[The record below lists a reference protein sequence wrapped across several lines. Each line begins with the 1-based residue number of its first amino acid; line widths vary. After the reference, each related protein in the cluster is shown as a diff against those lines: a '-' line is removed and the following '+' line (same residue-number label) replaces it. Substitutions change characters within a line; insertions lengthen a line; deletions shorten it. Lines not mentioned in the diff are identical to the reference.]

1 MFEIVLEKVWSE
13 HVIIFPS
20 SSIYNSGVT
29 WEKVM
34 VMLYGPT
41 RRYRRRWRREKN
53 PWKITQNLNNLKF
66 KFWMVNVSRHH
77 HRRVR
82 GNWIQHHISLLCM
95 TSSKSEAIYH
105 ITIIH
110 IIFISIYF
118 SNVRHGMMVIF
129 NSRILNKIISIF
141 VWILIKQAFIYTYT
155 YIYYIVWKKYDP
167 FQCNHRWQSWKAML
181 KKRITKGKKT
191 LHRGTPSG

>member
-1 MFEIVLEKVWSE
+1 MYFFKRGGKVTRLWHLLFHRIWTGKNVWHS
-13 HVIIFPS
+13 IGKSLNTS
-20 SSIYNSGVT
+20 SYFNLQVPIYKSWVT
-29 WEKVM
+29 CEKVM

-41 RRYRRRWRREKN
+41 RRFWRRRRREKN

-77 HRRVR
+77 HSRDR

-110 IIFISIYF
+110 IVFISIYF
-118 SNVRHGMMVIF
+118 SNGRHGMMVIF

-155 YIYYIVWKKYDP
+155 
-167 FQCNHRWQSWKAML
+167 
-181 KKRITKGKKT
+181 
-191 LHRGTPSG
+191 